1 MERGGG
7 GAFERERRKPGTG
20 ANDPWA
26 SWTRKGSERGGLGLK
41 ERKEGVRPALA
52 GWAGLR
58 KMNFRNRIVQV
69 LWKLIIVCIKIIP
82 NIIKYEPLV

>member
-41 ERKEGVRPALA
+41 ERKGSGPLWPV
-52 GWAGLR
+52 GLD
-58 KMNFRNRIVQV
+58 
-69 LWKLIIVCIKIIP
+69 
-82 NIIKYEPLV
+82 